1 MMITLWTDDDE
12 EGEEEEDVSNKDT
25 QLEVPSLEMMK
36 RVEMDVK
43 CILVSWS
50 VLWTSCSRKH

>member
-1 MMITLWTDDDE
+1 MMITLSNDDDE
-12 EGEEEEDVSNKDT
+12 EGEEEEDVSNKDM